1 MAETTTPL
9 EMGQVEITLT
19 RDLKLLDI
27 TMIGVGAMIGA
38 GIFALTGEAAHTAG
52 PSLLLA
58 FFLNGFV
65 TLFSAAAY
73 AELGSSFPEAG
84 GGYLWVKEGMTPLF
98 GFLSG
103 WMSWFA
109 HAVACSLYSLA
120 FGEFSVNLLVRA
132 GILPTGSNET
142 LMPVAFAVLIAGLFS
157 LINLRGASE
166 TGAIGNIVTT
176 AKVIILGIFVIVGI
190 IALNNMPNWPEHL
203 QPFFHPTN
211 GLGGV
216 FLAMGLT
223 FIAFEGY
230 EIIAQSGEEV
240 VDPKRNIPRAIFL
253 SIAVVVVIYLAVG
266 FVALTAVT
274 PEDGRPTW
282 MFLGGTEC
290 SEVPPGTCPPDY
302 MPVEDPTIDL
312 EPELAIINAAESFMG
327 TWGSILLLFGGLMS
341 AMSAL
346 NATIYSSSRVSF
358 AMGRDRALPEI
369 FGRIHRRFHTPH
381 WAIGLSAILIIGMDL
396 LLLGSIKNVA
406 TSADIMFLLLFLMV
420 NFSVITLRKR
430 RPDLDRGFRVPLVP
444 WVPIVG
450 IVLQLLLAIN
460 LLNLSVI
467 SWVVAAAWII
477 VGAVYYFASAS
488 QRAEVP
494 EEIRVVHQEI
504 VAVSDYSILIPVA
517 DIEQASR
524 LATLATALALPRNG
538 EVFAVHVVSVPKAL
552 SLADGR
558 YFLKNGIPIL
568 QRAIEIGKEHDVPVN
583 TMIRLGRDVGHA
595 ILETA
600 RERRSNLILLGWPG
614 YTHTE
619 RAAFGSVI
627 DLISSNPPCDVAVVR
642 FRAREKPERILIPTA
657 GGPHTDLC
665 IELAIAQAQ
674 SYKLESG
681 RDSEITLMT
690 VITPDINQH
699 EMEKLHEHYREHY
712 QWPFKSL
719 FKRNGTVLDA
729 ILDESLN
736 HNIVLIGATEEGFF
750 EQRLFGNLAEE
761 LARESHK
768 TVIMC
773 KTHDRVKH
781 LFHRMLNT

>member
-1 MAETTTPL
+1 MARPGAPATE
-9 EMGQVEITLT
+9 QVEVTLT

-38 GIFALTGEAAHTAG
+38 GIFALTGEAARTAG

-132 GILPTGSNET
+132 GILPPGSNDT
-142 LMPVAFAVLIAGLFS
+142 WFPVLIAVSVAGLFS
-157 LINLRGASE
+157 YVNLRGSSE
-166 TGAIGNIVTT
+166 TGMVGNIVTI
-176 AKVIILGIFVIVGI
+176 AKVIILTIFAI
-190 IALNNMPNWPEHL
+190 IGMMAIQNMSNWQGQL
-203 QPFFHPTN
+203 DPFMHPTN
-211 GLGGV
+211 GIGGV

-240 VDPKRNIPRAIFL
+240 IDPKRNIPRAIFL
-253 SIAVVVVIYLAVG
+253 SIIIVVTIYLAVG
-266 FVALTAVT
+266 FVAITAVQ
-274 PEDGRPTW
+274 PADGRPTW

-290 SEVPPGTCPPDY
+290 SEVPAGTCPEGY
-302 MPVEDPTIDL
+302 ITPVEGELGEL

-327 TWGSILLLFGGLMS
+327 SWGSILLLFGGLMS

-358 AMGRDRALPEI
+358 AMGRDLVLPEI
-369 FGRIHRRFHTPH
+369 FGHIHRRFHTPH
-381 WAIGLSAILIIGMDL
+381 WAIGISAILIIGMDIV
-396 LLLGSIKNVA
+396 LLGNIKNVA

-430 RPDLDRGFRVPLVP
+430 RPDLERGFRVPFVP

-450 IVLQLLLAIN
+450 IVLQLALAIN
-460 LLNLSVI
+460 LLNLSVT
-467 SWVVAAAWII
+467 AWIVAVI
-477 VGAVYYFASAS
+477 WIAVGVVYYLGSAP
-488 QRAEVP
+488 QRTREREEV
-494 EEIRVVHQEI
+494 RVVHQEI
-504 VAVSDYSILIPVA
+504 VAVADYSVLVPVA
-517 DIEQASR
+517 DIEQAGK
-524 LATLATALALPRNG
+524 LGTLGTALAGARNG
-538 EVFAVHVVSVPKAL
+538 ELFAVHVVGVPQAL

-558 YFLKNGIPIL
+558 YFLKQGIPIL
-568 QRAIEIGKEHDVPVN
+568 QRAIEAGQAQDVPVN
-583 TMIRLGRDVGHA
+583 TMLRLGRDVGSA

-600 RERRSNLILLGWPG
+600 RERRSDLILLGWPG
-614 YTHTE
+614 YTRSE
-619 RAAFGSVI
+619 RAAFGKVI
-627 DLISSNPPCDVAVVR
+627 DLVSQAPPCDIAVVR
-642 FRAREKPERILIPTA
+642 FRSPEAPKRMLIPTA
-657 GGPHTDLC
+657 GGPNTGLC
-665 IELAIAQAQ
+665 LELAIAQAQ
-674 SYKLESG
+674 AFKKETG
-681 RDSEITLMT
+681 EDSEITVMT
-690 VITPDINQH
+690 VITPSNDRYA
-699 EMEKLHEHYREHY
+699 MESLHNRYRQIY
-712 QWPFKSL
+712 GYNFKSL
-719 FKRNGTVLDA
+719 FIQNGTVLDA
-729 ILDESLN
+729 ILDESEN
-736 HNIVLIGATEEGFF
+736 HNLVLIGATEEGLF
-750 EQRLFGNLAEE
+750 ERKLFGTMAEN

-773 KTHDRVKH
+773 KAHDRVRH
-781 LFHRMLNT
+781 LFNRMLTT